1 MLNPNEIAH
10 KKFEK
15 ALGFGYRMDDVEEYL
30 ELVAK
35 DMQDLIDEKADLER
49 KMIVLADKL
58 NEYREDEESLRT
70 AILSAQK
77 LGDSLIRESKTKAE
91 IIMRDATIKADAL
104 VGNARRQIERE
115 NDALVRIQKEVA
127 LFKNKLIE
135 LYKQHLELISSLPGD
150 DDRPQKPKEAA
161 VKNVERKSPEIP
173 VQESPKEDLNDEE
186 EATIEFTSPSEELK
200 APPINAEMSLTPDE
214 EKALKGEDMSALP
227 FNQDTEGFSEEYSD
241 DDDTI
246 SSLKDSFDESELDGD
261 ELDLS
266 FFNKA
271 TSKPH
276 DRKKKEMRFG
286 ESYKFK

>member
-1 MLNPNEIAH
+1 MPNPNEIAQ

-49 KMIVLADKL
+49 KLMVLADKL

-135 LYKQHLELISSLPGD
+135 LYKQHLELITSLPGD
-150 DDRPQKPKEAA
+150 DDKQPSKPKEAP
-161 VKNVERKSPEIP
+161 VKNVEKKAPEASEQQTAADM
-173 VQESPKEDLNDEE
+173 QEEE
-186 EATIEFTSPSEELK
+186 EATIEFTSPAEEIK
-200 APPINAEMSLTPDE
+200 APPINSEVSLTPDE
-214 EKALKGEDMSALP
+214 EKTLKGEDMSALP
-227 FNQDTEGFSEEYSD
+227 FNEDIERFSVEDDD

-246 SSLKDSFDESELDGD
+246 SSLKDSFDESELDDD

-276 DRKKKEMRFG
+276 DKKKKEMRFG

>member
-1 MLNPNEIAH
+1 MPNPNEISQ

-49 KMIVLADKL
+49 KLIVLADKL

-135 LYKQHLELISSLPGD
+135 LYKQHLELITSLPGD
-150 DDRPQKPKEAA
+150 DDKQPSKPKEAP
-161 VKNVERKSPEIP
+161 VKNVEKKAPPAAEEEAETDNM
-173 VQESPKEDLNDEE
+173 QEEE
-186 EATIEFTSPSEELK
+186 EATIEFTSPAEEIK
-200 APPINAEMSLTPDE
+200 APPINAEVSLTPDE
-214 EKALKGEDMSALP
+214 EKTLKGEDMSALP
-227 FNQDTEGFSEEYSD
+227 FNEDIERFSD
-241 DDDTI
+241 DEDTV
-246 SSLKDSFDESELDGD
+246 SSLKDSFDESELDDD

-276 DRKKKEMRFG
+276 DKKKKEMRFG